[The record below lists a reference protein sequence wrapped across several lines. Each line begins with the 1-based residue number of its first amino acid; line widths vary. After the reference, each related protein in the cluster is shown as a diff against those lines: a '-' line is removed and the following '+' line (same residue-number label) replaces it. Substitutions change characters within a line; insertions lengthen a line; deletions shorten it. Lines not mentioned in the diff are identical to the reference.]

1 MMNIKAIVLDLDRT
15 LLKSDKTI
23 SDFTLSVLER
33 CHEQGIKVIIA
44 SARPIRAIWE
54 YDKLLNPDAIIWHNG
69 AAVYIEGENKY
80 KERISIDDTKN
91 ILSNIAKIYPES
103 TLSVEIDDVLYANF
117 DVSVHWENTS
127 AKQTDFTDLPD
138 VASYKI
144 IVGVSSME
152 QIEKIKDILP
162 DGVYIEMSDKKL
174 GLMMHKDATKLK
186 GIKKALDYYSIELS
200 DTVSFGDD
208 YGDIDMLRAC
218 GIGVA
223 VENALPIVKEAADYI
238 TETNDDDGVAKWI
251 NVHVLANIH

>member
-1 MMNIKAIVLDLDRT
+1 MKQIKAIVLDLDRT

-33 CHEQGIKVIIA
+33 CHEQGIKILIA
-44 SARPIRAIWE
+44 SARPIRAICE

-91 ILSNIAKIYPES
+91 ILSDIAKIYPES

-127 AKQTDFTDLPD
+127 AKQTDFTDLPE

-152 QIEKIKDILP
+152 QIERIAYILP
-162 DGVYIEMSDKKL
+162 DEVYIEMSDKKL
-174 GLMMHKDATKLK
+174 GLVMHKDATKLK

-208 YGDIDMLRAC
+208 YGDIEMLKVC